1 MMPRRRLCWATLRTG
16 GCTTVV
22 NVAALY
28 ASGQISTKCTIYHG
42 WVHNSPPFQRECNI
56 SRVCRVIL
64 TKNRTFGIVKNLFR
78 DLAVLVP

>member
-28 ASGQISTKCTIYHG
+28 ASGQISTKCTIYYG
-42 WVHNSPPFQRECNI
+42 WVHIPLHFKESATFREF
-56 SRVCRVIL
+56 V
-64 TKNRTFGIVKNLFR
+64 
-78 DLAVLVP
+78 A